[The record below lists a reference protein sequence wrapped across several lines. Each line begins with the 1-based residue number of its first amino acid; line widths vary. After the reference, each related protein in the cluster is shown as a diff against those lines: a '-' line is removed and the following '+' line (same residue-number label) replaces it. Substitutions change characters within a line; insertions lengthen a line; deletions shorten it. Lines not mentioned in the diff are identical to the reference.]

1 MRRGVLLSIIFLL
14 GLTISS
20 FAQTFYWEEPEVL
33 VPEGVSFSSTA
44 LTGDFAVV
52 FWQES
57 RKIDQHISEI
67 TLSLRATLDG
77 RSWEEHQQVLGPFHF
92 SGKEVSIFSFQINQ
106 RGELLVAVVV
116 ENRIEI
122 YHSRDR
128 GMSFSLLSRNEFS
141 ETIAAPKLRLKDDGG
156 YILFIGKGSAAEE
169 GERDYR
175 FLSTYYSLSSS
186 GRDWLPFQPLADEAG
201 LELNYL
207 PASISYRGREIVI
220 FQVFH
225 EGRYQ
230 LYRKISA
237 DGGKTWGMPE
247 ALTDSSDGYDNQRP
261 YLKTGD
267 GQLFLTWE
275 RGLPGISHQVFFAA
289 LDDDVNPPAP
299 GDVEQVS
306 SGFRVCQFP
315 QIIYFNG
322 ELSILWFDN
331 RDGPDSIIIA
341 RRDGRFWDDEDISGR
356 TGNSSFGRPLIIDGN
371 LHILWENES
380 NDVSRLVFLAPDAS
394 VPPPAIIP
402 VDFSAGGR
410 SKQEKYSFR
419 WTEPVDSSGIRGFS
433 YSLDRNPDGV
443 PREKVE
449 KTRDDR
455 EHSEFVTGEGQWY
468 FHVRAQ
474 DYAGNWSEPAT
485 AAFYRDTTPPGTIQF
500 NDPEL
505 DEEGYLAANT
515 YALTWDPPTDADVAG
530 YSYKW
535 QYLGPSDS
543 SLEDPASLPALP
555 SRLLSSS
562 PGFSFRN
569 EDNGLWAFSVA
580 AIDTVGNIGDTV
592 TQFLRMNKY
601 IPVTYI
607 TMINAPKDDLG
618 RTALRITGRG
628 FSEGGFI
635 QEVIFDVDGKEPYDY
650 IFPFASKQYEVL
662 SDRIIAGPVVEDI
675 QEGDYFIGLIHPVR
689 GTYFT
694 RDTLRFEP
702 AGTIKFGD
710 FTVLEPTR
718 WFPVPGNILRIS
730 FNNVLLGMILLLLVI
745 VLIVS
750 IFRITAIVR
759 EGIFLRRE
767 VHSLITGEVPVS
779 PRERERRIREMKKK
793 GMGLRIKFALFVT
806 LLVFTVVLLLS
817 IPLGVY
823 MISTQQRNLANGLKE
838 RTEVLL
844 DSVSTGARNF
854 LRTNDIIE
862 LGRLSDQGESFEDVT
877 FVTVTGKTPQD
888 QENADY
894 IWGTSDDRISEKI
907 DTPEYYP
914 GSSRLFDDVT
924 PFIPEISEKIEKS
937 GFEEAGALV
946 ARIQELQVLITPLA
960 RKVALETATAIE
972 KEQYDVLQDE
982 LSTDRDNL
990 NEKLRKI
997 GDIKLSEPAFKVEEM
1012 NSAITEYTFFKPVVY
1027 RQTTGTGTT
1036 YYQGVV
1042 RIGITTEN
1050 IWNEIKR
1057 SRTNLILI
1065 NGGFAFVALLIGIIG
1080 ALVLAAIIIRPITLL
1095 VQGVEV
1101 IRDITDQ
1108 EDLKSHIIK
1117 VDTGD
1122 EIAELADVVNQMTQ
1136 GLVNAAIANKD
1147 LTVGKEVQKMFI
1159 PLEKDPS
1166 GRKLT
1171 TGIEEAGGASFFG
1184 YYEGAKGVSG
1194 DYFAYKKLD
1203 EKHYAI
1209 IKCDVAGKGVPA
1221 SLIMVQ
1227 VATIFLNYFQ
1237 AWSLKEE
1244 GIHLERLVYSMNELI
1259 EEREFKGRFAAL
1271 TVLIMNI
1278 ENGACYICN
1287 AGDKLIHYYDNK
1299 EKRTKIKELPEAPAA
1314 GVFPNMLV
1322 EMQAGF
1328 QQVTH
1333 VLKKDDILFL
1343 FTDGIEEAKRY
1354 FRNPDFSIRPVPVAE
1369 IAAKAGE
1376 QPPPGGEDSENT
1388 MSDEELGI
1396 PRIHA
1401 IIDAVLSRS
1410 VYRLEKN
1417 FSPLPEEELIFDF
1430 STCAGTVEDVV
1441 LSMVSV
1447 EKIFRINPDPSAG
1460 VEDRITVDRK
1470 IDTFLKDHFNLY
1482 SQYFANPI
1490 EEEEKSEYIKFS
1502 HLREDG
1508 QYDDLTILCIKK
1520 N

>member
-1 MRRGVLLSIIFLL
+1 
-14 GLTISS
+14 
-20 FAQTFYWEEPEVL
+20 
-33 VPEGVSFSSTA
+33 
-44 LTGDFAVV
+44 
-52 FWQES
+52 
-57 RKIDQHISEI
+57 
-67 TLSLRATLDG
+67 
-77 RSWEEHQQVLGPFHF
+77 
-92 SGKEVSIFSFQINQ
+92 
-106 RGELLVAVVV
+106 
-116 ENRIEI
+116 
-122 YHSRDR
+122 
-128 GMSFSLLSRNEFS
+128 
-141 ETIAAPKLRLKDDGG
+141 
-156 YILFIGKGSAAEE
+156 
-169 GERDYR
+169 
-175 FLSTYYSLSSS
+175 
-186 GRDWLPFQPLADEAG
+186 
-201 LELNYL
+201 
-207 PASISYRGREIVI
+207 
-220 FQVFH
+220 
-225 EGRYQ
+225 
-230 LYRKISA
+230 
-237 DGGKTWGMPE
+237 
-247 ALTDSSDGYDNQRP
+247 
-261 YLKTGD
+261 
-267 GQLFLTWE
+267 
-275 RGLPGISHQVFFAA
+275 
-289 LDDDVNPPAP
+289 
-299 GDVEQVS
+299 
-306 SGFRVCQFP
+306 
-315 QIIYFNG
+315 
-322 ELSILWFDN
+322 
-331 RDGPDSIIIA
+331 
-341 RRDGRFWDDEDISGR
+341 
-356 TGNSSFGRPLIIDGN
+356 
-371 LHILWENES
+371 
-380 NDVSRLVFLAPDAS
+380 
-394 VPPPAIIP
+394 
-402 VDFSAGGR
+402 
-410 SKQEKYSFR
+410 
-419 WTEPVDSSGIRGFS
+419 VDSSGIRGFS

-500 NDPEL
+500 TDPEL

-515 YALTWDPPTDADVAG
+515 YALTWDPPADTDVAG

-535 QYLGPSDS
+535 QYLGPPDS
-543 SLEDPASLPALP
+543 SLEGPAHFPALP

-562 PGFSFRN
+562 PGFSFQN

-580 AIDTVGNIGDTV
+580 AIDTVGNIGNPV

-601 IPVTYI
+601 IPVTFI
-607 TMINAPKDDLG
+607 TGINAPKDDLG

-628 FSEGGFI
+628 FSVGGFI

-702 AGTIKFGD
+702 TGTIKFGD

-767 VHSLITGEVPVS
+767 VHALITGEIPVS

-806 LLVFTVVLLLS
+806 LVVFTVVLLLS

-823 MISTQQRNLANGLKE
+823 MIRTQQRNLANGLKE

-854 LRTNDIIE
+854 LRTSDIIE
-862 LGRLSDQGESFEDVT
+862 LGRLSEQGESFEDVT

-894 IWGTSDDRISEKI
+894 IWDTSDKQINEKI

-914 GSSRLFDDVT
+914 GSGL
-924 PFIPEISEKIEKS
+924 
-937 GFEEAGALV
+937 EEAGALV
-946 ARIQELQVLITPLA
+946 NRIQELQVLITPLA

-972 KEQYDVLQDE
+972 KEQYDALQDE
-982 LSTDRDNL
+982 LRTDRDHL
-990 NEKLRKI
+990 DAILRKI
-997 GDIKLSEPAFKVEEM
+997 GDIKLSEPAFNIEEM

-1027 RQTTGTGTT
+1027 RQTTGAGTT
-1036 YYQGVV
+1036 YYQGMV

-1050 IWNEIKR
+1050 ILNEIRK

-1080 ALVLAAIIIRPITLL
+1080 ALILAAVIIRPITLL
-1095 VQGVEV
+1095 VRGVEV
-1101 IRDITDQ
+1101 IRDAGDQ
-1108 EDLKSHIIK
+1108 EDLKSHFIK

-1136 GLVNAAIANKD
+1136 GLVKAAIANKD

-1159 PLEKDPS
+1159 PLEKDNS

-1227 VATIFLNYFQ
+1227 VATIFLSYFQ
-1237 AWSLKEE
+1237 AWSFKDE
-1244 GIHLERLVYSMNELI
+1244 GIHLERLVYSINELI
-1259 EEREFKGRFAAL
+1259 EERGFKGRFAAL
-1271 TVLIMNI
+1271 TVLIMNT
-1278 ENGACYICN
+1278 ENGACYFCN
-1287 AGDKLIHYYDNK
+1287 AGDKLVHYYDSKENK
-1299 EKRTKIKELPEAPAA
+1299 TKIKELPEAPAA

-1333 VLKKDDILFL
+1333 VLKKDDILLL

-1354 FRNPDFSIRPVPVAE
+1354 FRNLDFSIRPVPAADV
-1369 IAAKAGE
+1369 AAKAGE
-1376 QPPPGGEDSENT
+1376 PPPPGGEDSENT
-1388 MSDEELGI
+1388 ISDEELGV

-1401 IIDAVLSRS
+1401 IINAVLSRS

-1430 STCAGTVEDVV
+1430 SSCEGTVEEVV

-1460 VEDRITVDRK
+1460 VEDRIIIDRK
-1470 IDTFLKDHFNLY
+1470 IDAFLKDHFNLY
-1482 SQYFANPI
+1482 AQYFANPL
-1490 EEEEKSEYIKFS
+1490 EEEEKSEYIGFS